1 MDLIHPRHRMED
13 LIMTNKYNQKLFTVR
28 YAICILIPLTGWDII
43 VEDPTKDKL
52 GTKVNKRSVYCAN
65 LDKGK
70 VEPAVKKVMDYQV
83 VSVDF
88 IENVIFCTKEDI
100 NK

>member
-1 MDLIHPRHRMED
+1 
-13 LIMTNKYNQKLFTVR
+13 MTNKNNQKLFTVR
-28 YAICILIPLTGWDII
+28 YAICILAPLTGWDII

-52 GTKVNKRSVYCAN
+52 GTQVNRYGVYYAD

-70 VEPAVKKVMDYQV
+70 VEPAVKKVMDYPV
-83 VSVDF
+83 VSIDF
-88 IENVIFCTKEDI
+88 VENVIFCTKENI